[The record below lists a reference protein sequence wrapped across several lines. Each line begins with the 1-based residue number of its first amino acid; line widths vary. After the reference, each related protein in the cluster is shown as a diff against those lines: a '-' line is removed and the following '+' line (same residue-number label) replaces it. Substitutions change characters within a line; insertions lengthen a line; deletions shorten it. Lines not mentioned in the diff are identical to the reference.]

1 MGDSLVLHQAFTL
14 VLVSALVA
22 ATWSAW
28 RLGAF
33 VRALRRAARK
43 GHGRLVLRALRGP
56 EVARDVEQDPPASA
70 PPASMTRPT
79 SDPPPRWRTVAR
91 RRVSWSLDGLGHV
104 LGHASHQ
111 GAATGAP

>member
-1 MGDSLVLHQAFTL
+1 MSELMIHQAFTL
-14 VLVSALVA
+14 ALVSALVA

-33 VRALRRAARK
+33 VRALRRAARR
-43 GHGRLVLRALRGP
+43 GHGQLVLRALRGP
-56 EVARDVEQDPPASA
+56 EAAARDEQDPPASA

-91 RRVSWSLDGLGHV
+91 RRVRWTTDGLGLD
-104 LGHASHQ
+104 LGHATAYDAAQ
-111 GAATGAP
+111 GAP